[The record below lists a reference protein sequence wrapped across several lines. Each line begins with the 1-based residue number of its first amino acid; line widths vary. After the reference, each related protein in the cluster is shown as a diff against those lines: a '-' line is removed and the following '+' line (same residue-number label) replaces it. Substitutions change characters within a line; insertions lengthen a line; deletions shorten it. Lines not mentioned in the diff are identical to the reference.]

1 MTMIKEIWIEAVPAS
16 ATSNNLTREVADYFE
31 LDNEYEQ
38 EILKNRPMWT
48 DIREMRNE
56 RKTI

>member
-1 MTMIKEIWIEAVPAS
+1 MIKEIWIEAVPAS

-31 LDNEYEQ
+31 LDNDYEQ

-56 RKTI
+56 GKTIRN

>member
-1 MTMIKEIWIEAVPAS
+1 MKEIWIEAVPAS
-16 ATSNNLTREVADYFE
+16 ATSNNLTKDVADYFE

-48 DIREMRNE
+48 DIRKMRNE
-56 RKTI
+56 GKTI

>member
-31 LDNEYEQ
+31 LDYEYEQ

-56 RKTI
+56 RETI

>member
-1 MTMIKEIWIEAVPAS
+1 MIKEIWIEAVPAS

-31 LDNEYEQ
+31 LDDKYEQ

-48 DIREMRNE
+48 DTRNE
-56 RKTI
+56 KNERETI